1 MDMVVLAFQT
11 DSTRIVTFM
20 VANEGSNHSY
30 PEIGVHGAHHEL
42 SHHGGDPE
50 KQASISKIN
59 RYHVGLF
66 GEFLKKLRDT
76 KEGNDTLLDSAMI
89 MYGSGIADGDRHNH
103 ENLPIILA
111 GRGGGTIP
119 GGRHLRF
126 SARDTLDEPLPGDA
140 RPNGRQDA
148 KVQRQHRQAGGIT
161 VRLSAARCNPRLTLL
176 KRGTRF

>member
-30 PEIGVHGAHHEL
+30 PEIGVHSSHHEL

-50 KQASISKIN
+50 KQANISKIN

-66 GEFLKKLRDT
+66 GEFLKKLRDA
-76 KEGNDTLLDSAMI
+76 KEGNESLLDNSMI
-89 MYGSGIADGDRHNH
+89 MYGSGLCDGDRHNH
-103 ENLPIILA
+103 ENLPIMLA
-111 GRGGGTIP
+111 GHGGGTIP

-126 SARDTLDEPLPGDA
+126 PRETPLTNLYLAMLDRMGV
-140 RPNGRQDA
+140 
-148 KVQRQHRQAGGIT
+148 KVPKFSDSTGKLE
-161 VRLSAARCNPRLTLL
+161 V
-176 KRGTRF
+176 